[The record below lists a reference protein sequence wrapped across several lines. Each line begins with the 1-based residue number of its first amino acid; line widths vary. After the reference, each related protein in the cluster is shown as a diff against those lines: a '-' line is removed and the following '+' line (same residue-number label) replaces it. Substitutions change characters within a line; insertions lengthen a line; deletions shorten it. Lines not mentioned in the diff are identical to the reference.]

1 MKKHNCN
8 EVFMNRIKNAV
19 PTVALGLS
27 ALAGVLF
34 HLMVSEP
41 EKVISVDVVNNGMVM
56 TYIEN

>member
-1 MKKHNCN
+1 
-8 EVFMNRIKNAV
+8 MNRIKNAA
-19 PTVALGLS
+19 PIVALGLA

-34 HLMVSEP
+34 HLMMSQP

>member
-1 MKKHNCN
+1 
-8 EVFMNRIKNAV
+8 MNRIKNAV

>member
-8 EVFMNRIKNAV
+8 EVFMNRIKNAAPV
-19 PTVALGLS
+19 VALGLS

-34 HLMVSEP
+34 HLMMSQP
-41 EKVISVDVVNNGMVM
+41 EKVISVDIVNNGMVM